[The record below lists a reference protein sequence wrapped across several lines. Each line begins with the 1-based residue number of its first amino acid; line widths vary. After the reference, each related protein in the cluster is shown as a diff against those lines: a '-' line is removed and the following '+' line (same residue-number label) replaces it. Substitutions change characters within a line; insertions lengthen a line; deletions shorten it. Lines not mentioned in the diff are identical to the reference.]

1 MTLFRLYLLAL
12 LIILSGYTLVVIGDY
27 GMNLFAVF
35 FGDMAAVAWPGQFN
49 LDFMMMLSFSALW
62 VAWRH
67 AFSASGLGLAVLAFF
82 GGALFLT
89 LYLSALCAK
98 GADARTIL
106 IGDRA

>member
-1 MTLFRLYLLAL
+1 MALFRLYLLAM

-27 GMNLFAVF
+27 GINLFAVF
-35 FGDMAAVAWPGQFN
+35 FGDMAALAWPGQFN

-67 AFSASGLGLAVLAFF
+67 AFSAKGLGLAVLAFL

-89 LYLSALCAK
+89 LLPFCTLCQ
-98 GADARTIL
+98 GR
-106 IGDRA
+106 